1 MIECNMNG
9 LREGLENRMEI
20 SLVAGRS
27 GKDTYVIYGKL
38 GDGERLAVSE
48 TVSIELMDGSSVVR
62 EVLEL
67 RALVDG
73 KYANVRACT
82 GPCPF
87 GVEVSNLEGYD
98 VKTPDAVEARRRIK
112 RFDQMVCLT
121 PFRELKH
128 GDESI
133 YDWVEDGYAVPKKVL
148 AYLMTTEP
156 FFMSPGIYEHPFK
169 PGKRLLGPYCYTDG
183 HFWWDRDCWKY
194 TAKYH
199 VRLPR
204 EFVDY
209 VMSGKGDKF
218 MKSHSPNPSSWFN
231 RIEELYGDTP
241 HGNFLPRNAGN
252 VDLKDF

>member
-1 MIECNMNG
+1 MNG

-20 SLVAGRS
+20 SLVARRS

-48 TVSIELMDGSSVVR
+48 TASIELMDGSSVVR

-87 GVEVSNLEGYD
+87 GVEVSDLEGYD

-156 FFMSPGIYEHPFK
+156 FFMSHRHIRASVQAWQTPAWSLLLHGRTLLVGP
-169 PGKRLLGPYCYTDG
+169 RLLEVHDKVSRQASTGIRG
-183 HFWWDRDCWKY
+183 LRDVGQGRQVLEV
-194 TAKYH
+194 AFPQS
-199 VRLPR
+199 L
-204 EFVDY
+204 
-209 VMSGKGDKF
+209 F
-218 MKSHSPNPSSWFN
+218 MVQQ
-231 RIEELYGDTP
+231 D
-241 HGNFLPRNAGN
+241 
-252 VDLKDF
+252 